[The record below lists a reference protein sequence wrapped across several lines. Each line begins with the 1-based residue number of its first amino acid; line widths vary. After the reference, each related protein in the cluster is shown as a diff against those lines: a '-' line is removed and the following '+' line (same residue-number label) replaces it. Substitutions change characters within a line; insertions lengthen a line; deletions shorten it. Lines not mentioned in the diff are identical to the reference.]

1 MEANVLFLNNKAME
15 CAGVQDMQAA
25 IRDVEQAYILN
36 RTGDVINPG
45 KCVLRWG
52 NSVEDENVLGRINAV
67 GAGILDIAVAARC
80 YRTTQKEG
88 FGMTLF
94 FRE

>member
-15 CAGVQDMQAA
+15 CSGVQDMQAA
-25 IRDVEQAYILN
+25 IRDVAQANILN

-45 KCVLRWG
+45 KCILRWG
-52 NSVEDENVLGRINAV
+52 NQVEDENVLGRINAV

-88 FGMTLF
+88 VGMTLPF
-94 FRE
+94 WE

>member
-15 CAGVQDMQAA
+15 CSGVQDMQAA
-25 IRDVEQAYILN
+25 IRDVEQANILN
-36 RTGDVINPG
+36 LTGDVINPG

-52 NSVEDENVLGRINAV
+52 NCVQNENVLGRINAV
-67 GAGILDIAVAARC
+67 GADILDSPLLP
-80 YRTTQKEG
+80 YGPKEG

-94 FRE
+94 FSE